1 MSLVLNDQLNKNSI
15 YFNLIIIIVGTVLLV
30 MSAHAFLLYQEK
42 RSEMVSE
49 IKESSKSKIN
59 IMNKNIA
66 KFIESYS
73 VNEYEKFILHHMND
87 KNVVGIVVE
96 DYNMGNILG
105 KEAYITGKVKDKTK
119 GILDYKSEDS
129 FHRFILDESY
139 HVDTEDIYSQDESV
153 IGKISIY
160 STDYYINMAKNEII
174 VRTLSQALIISS
186 VLILFLIINIRNVV
200 LKPISSM
207 IYTIQHSG
215 RNGIPLNK
223 IFIKGSYEVSVLAKT
238 INAMIDSIKSTH
250 KELEEQKA
258 ELIAQK
264 DTLHYQA
271 HHDALTGLANRVLF
285 YDRLEHAIEKSKKLD
300 SKIAVLFIDLDHFKE
315 INDSVGHDVGDDVLV
330 EVSSRLQN
338 VIRKQ
343 DTLSR
348 LGGDEFTVLLENI
361 VRSEDVSWIASKILA
376 TLQEAVK
383 IDDKSFF
390 ISSSIGISIYPDDG
404 ETSID
409 LLKYADAAMYKA
421 KDEGRNNFQYY
432 SSDMTEKAFERI
444 MLETNIRQGLENE
457 EFVVYYQPQIDGTTD
472 TMIGMEAL
480 VRWNH
485 PSMGIVSPAKFMPV
499 AESSGLIVKVDRY
512 VMKHAMQQVSDWYAQ
527 GKKPGVVSLN
537 LCIQQLQ
544 QKDFFEVLKSLM
556 IETQCKAEWIELEVT
571 EGQVMTRPE
580 EAIKILQEISNLGI
594 RLAVDDFGTGYS
606 SLSYLK
612 RLPID
617 KLKIDQSFIRDL
629 PDDEEDIAISKAVI
643 SLAENLNLKIIAEG
657 VETQEQKEFLVENG
671 CSLIQ
676 GYLYSKPI
684 PADELQKEF
693 LS

>member
-66 KFIESYS
+66 KFIESYA

>member
-1 MSLVLNDQLNKNSI
+1 
-15 YFNLIIIIVGTVLLV
+15 
-30 MSAHAFLLYQEK
+30 
-42 RSEMVSE
+42 
-49 IKESSKSKIN
+49 
-59 IMNKNIA
+59 
-66 KFIESYS
+66 
-73 VNEYEKFILHHMND
+73 
-87 KNVVGIVVE
+87 
-96 DYNMGNILG
+96 
-105 KEAYITGKVKDKTK
+105 
-119 GILDYKSEDS
+119 
-129 FHRFILDESY
+129 
-139 HVDTEDIYSQDESV
+139 
-153 IGKISIY
+153 
-160 STDYYINMAKNEII
+160 
-174 VRTLSQALIISS
+174 
-186 VLILFLIINIRNVV
+186 
-200 LKPISSM
+200 
-207 IYTIQHSG
+207 
-215 RNGIPLNK
+215 
-223 IFIKGSYEVSVLAKT
+223 
-238 INAMIDSIKSTH
+238 
-250 KELEEQKA
+250 
-258 ELIAQK
+258 
-264 DTLHYQA
+264 
-271 HHDALTGLANRVLF
+271 
-285 YDRLEHAIEKSKKLD
+285 
-300 SKIAVLFIDLDHFKE
+300 
-315 INDSVGHDVGDDVLV
+315 VGHDVSEDVLV
-330 EVSSRLQN
+330 VVSSRLQN

-343 DTLSR
+343 DSLSR

>member
-1 MSLVLNDQLNKNSI
+1 MVLNDQLNKNSI